1 MFRKQNRSKREI
13 RTLIGAGTRVNG
25 DVVFTEGLH
34 VDGVVHGNVS
44 SEDDRPGALS
54 VSENGVIEGDVTV
67 PDLVLEGTVKGN
79 VEARERVELG
89 PTARVIGNVVYN
101 LIEMAIGAVT
111 DVIVVTGERPS
122 RIPLRRPSSTVPA
135 SLPALPAVSS
145 QPPARKLI
153 LISPGWNP
161 SGATRSGSRST
172 AREKSPRTKACW

>member
-89 PTARVIGNVVYN
+89 PTARVIGDVVYN
-101 LIEMAIGAVT
+101 LIEMAIGAEVNGKLIHQAPGGPDKPGT
-111 DVIVVTGERPS
+111 
-122 RIPLRRPSSTVPA
+122 
-135 SLPALPAVSS
+135 
-145 QPPARKLI
+145 PPAAGKAAKKK
-153 LISPGWNP
+153 PGP
-161 SGATRSGSRST
+161 DPDTPEDSLERS
-172 AREKSPRTKACW
+172 